1 MRKPYHILVADDNV
15 VNQTVARRM
24 LEHVGYQVDTVQNGA
39 EVIQALEKN
48 NYDLVVMDCM
58 MPGMDGFT
66 ATRIIRGSS
75 PARFDVQ
82 IPIIAT
88 TALASEKDRDK
99 CFEAGMTDYISKPI
113 VAKTFLALIAGDLGS
128 GADLENE
135 QKLPLDGRAA
145 LPDDEAQARFQAQV
159 LNSMSQRIV
168 SDAELWQQKLKAHGN
183 AGEFDKL
190 SSLAHKIRGTADII
204 GKKELS
210 ELAENLEMS
219 AGVPKQEK
227 ARKLA
232 FQLVKELQ
240 NLILELRQDS

>member
-1 MRKPYHILVADDNV
+1 MRKPFHILVADDNV
-15 VNQTVARRM
+15 VNQTVVSRM
-24 LEHVGYQVDTVQNGA
+24 LEHVGYQVDTVQDGA
-39 EVIQALEKN
+39 EVIQALERID
-48 NYDLVVMDCM
+48 YDLVIMDCL

-66 ATRIIRGSS
+66 ATRLIRGSS

-88 TALASEKDRDK
+88 TALASARDREK

-113 VAKTFLALIAGDLGS
+113 VAKTFLALIAGYLGS

-145 LPDDEAQARFQAQV
+145 LPDDEAQARFQAHV
-159 LNSMSQRIV
+159 LGSMSERIV
-168 SDAELWQQKLKAHGN
+168 SDAELWQQELKMYGN

-190 SSLAHKIRGTADII
+190 GSLAHKIRGTADII
-204 GKKELS
+204 GNKELS
-210 ELAENLEMS
+210 GLAEHLETS
-219 AGVPKQEK
+219 AGVVEQEQ

-232 FQLVKELQ
+232 FQLVRELQ
-240 NLILELRQDS
+240 NLILELRQGS

>member
-1 MRKPYHILVADDNV
+1 MRKPYHILLADDNV
-15 VNQTVARRM
+15 VNQTVARGM
-24 LEHVGYQVDTVQNGA
+24 LEHVGYQVDTVRDGT

-48 NYDLVVMDCM
+48 HYDLVVMDCL

-88 TALASEKDRDK
+88 TALTSERDRDK
-99 CFEAGMTDYISKPI
+99 CFDAGMTDHISKPI
-113 VAKTFLALIAGDLGS
+113 IAKTFLALIAGYLGS

-135 QKLPLDGRAA
+135 QRLPLDGRAA
-145 LPDDEAQARFQAQV
+145 LPEDEAQARFQAHV

-168 SDAELWQQKLKAHGN
+168 SDAELWQQKLKTFGN

-190 SSLAHKIRGTADII
+190 GSLAHKIRGTADII

-210 ELAENLEMS
+210 ELAQNLETS
-219 AGVPKQEK
+219 AGVVEQEQ

-232 FQLVKELQ
+232 FQLIKELQ

>member
-1 MRKPYHILVADDNV
+1 M
-15 VNQTVARRM
+15 AR
-24 LEHVGYQVDTVQNGA
+24 
-39 EVIQALEKN
+39 
-48 NYDLVVMDCM
+48 
-58 MPGMDGFT
+58 
-66 ATRIIRGSS
+66 
-75 PARFDVQ
+75 
-82 IPIIAT
+82 
-88 TALASEKDRDK
+88 EKDRDR
-99 CFEAGMTDYISKPI
+99 CLEAGMTDYVSKPI
-113 VAKTFLALIAGDLGS
+113 IAKTFLPLIAGYLDS

-135 QKLPLDGRAA
+135 QMLPLDGRAA
-145 LPDDEAQARFQAQV
+145 LPDDEAQARFQAHV

-210 ELAENLEMS
+210 ELAEHLETS
-219 AGVPKQEK
+219 AGVVEQEQ

-232 FQLVKELQ
+232 FQLVRELQ

>member
-15 VNQTVARRM
+15 VNQKVVRSM

-39 EVIQALEKN
+39 EAIQALEKN
-48 NYDLVVMDCM
+48 NYDLVIMDCL
-58 MPGMDGFT
+58 MPDMDGFT

-88 TALASEKDRDK
+88 TALARERDRDK

-113 VAKTFLALIAGDLGS
+113 IAKTFLALIAGYLGS
-128 GADLENE
+128 GADLEDE
-135 QKLPLDGRAA
+135 QNLPLDGRAA
-145 LPDDEAQARFQAQV
+145 LPDDEAQARFQAHV
-159 LNSMSQRIV
+159 LNSMSERIV
-168 SDAELWQQKLKAHGN
+168 SDAELWQQQLKAYGN

-190 SSLAHKIRGTADII
+190 SSLAHKIRGTSDII

-210 ELAENLEMS
+210 ELAEHLETS
-219 AGVPKQEK
+219 AGVVEQEQ

-232 FQLVKELQ
+232 FQLVGELQ
-240 NLILELRQDS
+240 SLILELRQNS